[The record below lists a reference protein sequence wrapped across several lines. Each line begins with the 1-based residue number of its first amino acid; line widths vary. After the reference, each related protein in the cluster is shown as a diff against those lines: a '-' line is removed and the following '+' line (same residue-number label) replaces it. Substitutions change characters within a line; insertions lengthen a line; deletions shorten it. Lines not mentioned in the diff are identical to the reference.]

1 MLRKNFSE
9 CLCHVFWDGGSEAEV
24 FAGQR
29 MPEIKLERM
38 QRLSLEAVI
47 DRMVEIICREWMSD
61 VSHMHPDL
69 VGAACF
75 QMDFQEGMVISDG
88 KPLIMCDSGFSMFRI
103 DLPLDHGIGNTSDRG
118 RDCPG
123 WRGDTAD
130 NCQIGAADLTVSHLR
145 GKDRSAEGVFGKN
158 QCTGGI
164 AGTAG

>member
-38 QRLSLEAVI
+38 QRLSFEMVI

-69 VGAACF
+69 VL
-75 QMDFQEGMVISDG
+75 S
-88 KPLIMCDSGFSMFRI
+88 LIHI
-103 DLPLDHGIGNTSDRG
+103 
-118 RDCPG
+118 
-123 WRGDTAD
+123 
-130 NCQIGAADLTVSHLR
+130 
-145 GKDRSAEGVFGKN
+145 
-158 QCTGGI
+158 
-164 AGTAG
+164 